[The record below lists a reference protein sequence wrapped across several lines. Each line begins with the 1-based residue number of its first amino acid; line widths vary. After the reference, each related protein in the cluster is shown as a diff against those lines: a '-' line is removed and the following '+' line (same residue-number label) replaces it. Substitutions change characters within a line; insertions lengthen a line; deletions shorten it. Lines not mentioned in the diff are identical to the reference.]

1 MAYRKPTTNQ
11 PRFRVERMW
20 RTAATPM
27 RGDEFVILDS
37 VALKYDLFPSRLEAE
52 RECDARNGIIR
63 QKTSEPAELRVLQE
77 KFKKVGISI
86 EEACG
91 FDQPRT
97 KDIKAVRP
105 AREAQIVESCREWLP
120 KLLSAMAVEL
130 AHQSGME
137 DTRRSMATQAVIEAI
152 IDAADR
158 KGFSF
163 KTRRLRLLF
172 DEFKIDWA
180 HPRDNDLGW
189 VLLIHYASA
198 EPARLKA
205 AYWGIS
211 ERDYFRKLDAA
222 HRSLAGSLAQRL
234 GGADD
239 SEWFSQDDIERYHAD
254 PDSSPSDNDC
264 WGLNTGDLDG
274 FSVEKW
280 PF

>member
-1 MAYRKPTTNQ
+1 MASKKHTTKQ
-11 PRFRVERMW
+11 LRFRIERMGE
-20 RTAATPM
+20 TFVVIDTVECKYS
-27 RGDEFVILDS
+27 EF
-37 VALKYDLFPSRLEAE
+37 ASRKDAE
-52 RECDARNGIIR
+52 RECDARNGIFR

-86 EEACG
+86 EEAHG

-97 KDIKAVRP
+97 KDIKAVR
-105 AREAQIVESCREWLP
+105 REAQIVGNYREWLP

-137 DTRRSMATQAVIEAI
+137 DTRRSMATHAVINAI
-152 IDAADR
+152 TDAADPDAADR

-239 SEWFSQDDIERYHAD
+239 SEWFSQDDIERYNAA
-254 PDSSPSDNDC
+254 PDSSPSDNDY

-274 FSVEKW
+274 FGVEKW